1 MWITDIN
8 LQMSF
13 QDFERQFQGCID
25 NWSYTMNYT
34 IKTPSTR
41 MGKHL
46 YKITV
51 DNNDGSSVNI
61 VALKDDIGPDTISFK
76 PLKLSNLNESF
87 YDYLIQDKDDIA
99 GTEKD
104 PTMLICNAF
113 KCLCVDNNG
122 TFACIDSND
131 DWCIV
136 KDGAIKRKVYIGL
149 IDDSGNV
156 YSTVNA
162 ESVSYDG
169 DNVQFHVKTPIQE
182 WLREHDDVAN
192 AIQTLPIDEKMNYI
206 GKYLI
211 QARVNDEIDTSEF
224 ADIFCQAGLFGFS
237 NPSVMKIYK
246 LFM

>member
-8 LQMSF
+8 LQMPF
-13 QDFERQFQGCID
+13 QDFERQFQDCID

-51 DNNDGSSVNI
+51 DNNNGSSIDV
-61 VALKDDIGPDTISFK
+61 VALKDDISPDTISFK

-87 YDYLIQDKDDIA
+87 YSYSIQEEDII

-104 PTMLICNAF
+104 PTMLLCSAL

-122 TFACIDSND
+122 TFAYIDSNNVS
-131 DWCIV
+131 CIV
-136 KDGAIKRKVYIGL
+136 KDGNIKRKVYVGL
-149 IDDSGNV
+149 VDDNGDV
-156 YSTVNA
+156 YSTVKA
-162 ESVSYDG
+162 ESISYDS
-169 DNVQFHVKTPIQE
+169 DNAQFHVKTPIQE

-237 NPSVMKIYK
+237 DPSVMKIYK